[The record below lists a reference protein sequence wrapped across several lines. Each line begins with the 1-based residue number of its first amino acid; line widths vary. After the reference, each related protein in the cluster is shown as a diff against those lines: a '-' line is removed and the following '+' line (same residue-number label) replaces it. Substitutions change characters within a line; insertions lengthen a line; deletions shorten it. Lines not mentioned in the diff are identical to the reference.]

1 MKVKDIMSK
10 KLVTIGPE
18 TTIREIVHLLIK
30 KAISSVPVV
39 DREMNLQGL
48 VTAEILIAQGKAQR
62 EGIAKKTGFHLNPQA
77 FVKEQKQIYGSTAK
91 DIMIHHVVTA
101 SENID
106 LFELVAL
113 MEKTKASRM
122 PVVRGIKVVGFVSRH
137 DLLKGILALDE
148 EKEESEEE
156 VPLTDDEITR
166 RVIEGL
172 KKNLGLSLMN
182 VRITTRGGMVRL
194 QGQVDRLEDLK
205 AAAEIAASIPGV
217 KSVDN
222 SLLVDRMLD

>member
-1 MKVKDIMSK
+1 MKVKDIMSRK
-10 KLVTIGPE
+10 MVTIGPE
-18 TTIREIVHLLIK
+18 TPIREIVHLLIE

-39 DREMNLQGL
+39 DRDMNLQGL
-48 VTAEILIAQGKAQR
+48 VTAEILVAQGKAQR

-91 DIMIHHVVTA
+91 DIMIRHVVTA

-106 LFELVAL
+106 LFELVSL

-122 PVVRGIKVVGFVSRH
+122 PVVRGTKVVGFVSRH

-148 EKEESEEE
+148 EKEETEEE
-156 VPLTDDEITR
+156 PLTDEEITR
-166 RVIEGL
+166 RVIDGL

>member
-1 MKVKDIMSK
+1 MKVKDIMSR

-18 TTIREIVHLLIK
+18 TPIREIVHLLIK

-137 DLLKGILALDE
+137 DLLKGILALEE
-148 EKEESEEE
+148 EKEETEEE
-156 VPLTDDEITR
+156 PLTDDEITR
-166 RVIEGL
+166 SVIEGL